1 MADRTEVSPR
11 AEAEVAPENTADMNP
26 AGGDTVGEPVKASR
40 IFGADSAATAA
51 ATATHINPIPAFSDG
66 GIAAVAPLRGSFES
80 LARQNEK
87 TDDDGLE
94 RILDDADLHDRIA
107 RGFLVPVPVSDSL
120 AINQNLPT
128 DRRYCRPWTATFL
141 KDLARAHQERF
152 HSALNVSS
160 AVRTVAY
167 QKKLIRHNGN
177 AAAATGDIVSP
188 HVTGATI
195 DIAKG
200 RMTRDEIYWMRERL
214 AALQDAG
221 KIDVEEEFRQAC
233 FHITVYKSYI
243 GAGPPH
249 RKHHRVDPDD
259 DDDTDT
265 ADSVGVAASGSQ

>member
-1 MADRTEVSPR
+1 MLERPTEDRADGASMTAAGALKDTASGDEESRDSGEDS
-11 AEAEVAPENTADMNP
+11 AEA
-26 AGGDTVGEPVKASR
+26 
-40 IFGADSAATAA
+40 AA
-51 ATATHINPIPAFSDG
+51 AAAQTRVNPIPAFAAG
-66 GIAAVAPLRGSFES
+66 GITAVAPLRGSFES

-94 RILDDADLHDRIA
+94 RILDDTDLKDRIA
-107 RGFLVPVPVSDSL
+107 RGFLVPVPVSGAL
-120 AINQNLPT
+120 TVNQDLPP

-141 KDLARAHQERF
+141 KDLSRAHEKRF
-152 HSALNVSS
+152 HSPLEVSS

-167 QKKLIRHNGN
+167 QKKLIRRNGN
-177 AAAATGDIVSP
+177 AAAATGDVVSP

-200 RMTRDEIYWMRERL
+200 HMTRDEIYWMRDRL

-249 RKHHRVDPDD
+249 RTHHPVDPDD
-259 DDDTDT
+259 DDDDANS
-265 ADSVGVAASGSQ
+265 ADGAGAAAPSR

>member
-1 MADRTEVSPR
+1 MERPQAGRHTATDTTDALNSSEAAPSVAADE
-11 AEAEVAPENTADMNP
+11 
-26 AGGDTVGEPVKASR
+26 GKASSE
-40 IFGADSAATAA
+40 DSAATAQK
-51 ATATHINPIPAFSDG
+51 HINPISAFLPE
-66 GIAAVAPLRGSFES
+66 GISRVAPLRGSYES

-94 RILDDADLHDRIA
+94 RILDDADLRDRIA
-107 RGFLVPVPVSDSL
+107 RGFLVPVPVSNAL

-128 DRRYCRPWTATFL
+128 ERRYCRPWTATFL
-141 KDLARAHQERF
+141 KDLARAHEKRF
-152 HSALNVSS
+152 NSPFEVSS

-167 QKKLIRHNGN
+167 QKQLMRHNGN
-177 AAAATGDIVSP
+177 AAAAVGEVVSP

-200 RMTRDEIYWMRERL
+200 RMPRDEVYWMRQRL
-214 AALQDAG
+214 SALQDAG

-249 RKHHRVDPDD
+249 RKHHQVDPDD
-259 DDDTDT
+259 EDGDADEAET
-265 ADSVGVAASGSQ
+265 AGATAPTR